1 MDDFEKR
8 WQRLRD
14 QLGAEARGDSQ
25 PRLCSQRTLFGIRSG
40 VEQALDAVVAEQEA
54 QARRK
59 LEAERQRRQAGV
71 RGVEGTRN
79 AEGELGVR
87 DVSEAATDGEGR

>member
-25 PRLCSQRTLFGIRSG
+25 PRLCSQRTLFGIRSS
-40 VEQALDAVVAEQEA
+40 VDQTLDAVVAEQEV

-59 LEAERQRRQAGV
+59 LEAERQRRRQ
-71 RGVEGTRN
+71 VED
-79 AEGELGVR
+79 EGDQGAWPMPR
-87 DVSEAATDGEGR
+87 TTTDCGEGC

>member
-25 PRLCSQRTLFGIRSG
+25 PRLCSQRTLFGIRSS
-40 VEQALDAVVAEQEA
+40 VDQTLDAVVAEQEV

-59 LEAERQRRQAGV
+59 LEAERQRRRQAED
-71 RGVEGTRN
+71 EGGQGARPMPRT
-79 AEGELGVR
+79 
-87 DVSEAATDGEGR
+87 ATDCGEGR

>member
-25 PRLCSQRTLFGIRSG
+25 PRLCSQRTLFGIRSS
-40 VEQALDAVVAEQEA
+40 VDQTLDAVVAEQEA

-59 LEAERQRRQAGV
+59 LEAERQRRRQAED
-71 RGVEGTRN
+71 EGGQGARLMPRT
-79 AEGELGVR
+79 
-87 DVSEAATDGEGR
+87 ATDCGEGC